1 MFIEVFSCI
10 FLLTNRMAEKKDKR
24 AAKNQKLPR
33 KTKSS
38 KSGPLKGS
46 ASENT
51 QTKVAEEII
60 RKSRD
65 EMEKHVLERT
75 KELQIEIA
83 EHKKTEEAL
92 KESES
97 KYRIVADNTYDWE
110 YWLSPEG
117 KFIYVSP
124 SCNRITGYSAREFL
138 HDPGLF
144 YRIVHQD
151 DRPQFDDHINEVK
164 EKRAAGEMEFR
175 IIHSDGTVRWIGH
188 VCQPVFDD
196 KGNFV
201 GIRGNNR
208 DITRRKQAEEESRHF
223 ASFPQLNPNPV
234 LEVDSSGKIIFYNEA
249 AINTL
254 KRLEP
259 DVQDVSVFLP
269 GDIVEILKA
278 LKQKNKSEFRR
289 LINTKI
295 DIRRSRLS
303 CSELNAMRI
312 YP

>member
-1 MFIEVFSCI
+1 
-10 FLLTNRMAEKKDKR
+10 MAEKKNKR

-46 ASENT
+46 ASKNT

-65 EMEKHVLERT
+65 EMEKHVRERT

-92 KESES
+92 RESES

-110 YWLSPEG
+110 YWISPEG

-151 DRPQFDDHINEVK
+151 DRPQFDDHMNEVK
-164 EKRAAGEMEFR
+164 EKGPL
-175 IIHSDGTVRWIGH
+175 VRWSSALS
-188 VCQPVFDD
+188 
-196 KGNFV
+196 
-201 GIRGNNR
+201 IRMEQR
-208 DITRRKQAEEESRHF
+208 IDQSQFSA
-223 ASFPQLNPNPV
+223 
-234 LEVDSSGKIIFYNEA
+234 
-249 AINTL
+249 
-254 KRLEP
+254 
-259 DVQDVSVFLP
+259 
-269 GDIVEILKA
+269 
-278 LKQKNKSEFRR
+278 
-289 LINTKI
+289 TKVI
-295 DIRRSRLS
+295 
-303 CSELNAMRI
+303 
-312 YP
+312 